1 MGKLAKTESV
11 LCKLSLHYNFFF
23 EPLPSQMSMLPITI
37 LVCSLKI
44 TIHIHFPSFALF
56 LSTLN
61 SLPLR
66 SHIHVCSDSAQW
78 FGPIE
83 RDRKCV
89 YTECVVAA
97 SAQKYYAN
105 VREKSRK
112 WYEPALKPLHSALSI
127 VSELTAHLHIF
138 HACMHAYVCIH
149 STIHIIIEY
158 NCARYTFRKPAR
170 QFISHTSAC
179 VCYVNRSRK
188 LTFDKQKAHTTV
200 HIMSHKQSMQ
210 SVCSNTVFRLKNTIF
225 LFL

>member
-1 MGKLAKTESV
+1 MFVENYHPYT
-11 LCKLSLHYNFFF
+11 
-23 EPLPSQMSMLPITI
+23 
-37 LVCSLKI
+37 
-44 TIHIHFPSFALF
+44 FPLF

-66 SHIHVCSDSAQW
+66 SHIHMYARTAQW
-78 FGPIE
+78 FGPKE

-105 VREKSRK
+105 VRKKSRK

-127 VSELTAHLHIF
+127 VYFRVNGTFAHLP
-138 HACMHAYVCIH
+138 CMHAYVCIH

-210 SVCSNTVFRLKNTIF
+210 SVCSNTVFQLKNTIF